1 MRLRWYLL
9 AGSVLIVAS
18 ICIYLEVLAPPDPGS
33 FAHTGVQ
40 RIQALCGSRTD
51 CEVTLRDVFP
61 GDWDT
66 FYEFGYDVSQHD
78 VSETLHTHMVWV
90 SDLRNIYALSKDGRV
105 VRSAHGE
112 TGQEQP
118 LAGEIEFSGGYD
130 PHHPGWQKYPASA
143 RFKVKTCPTSEGGKL
158 FGPYGG
164 TSYLLVLSPV
174 RSDYTTQCQSPSG

>member
-9 AGSVLIVAS
+9 AGSVLIMAS
-18 ICIYLEVLAPPDPGS
+18 VCLYLEVLSPPDSGS
-33 FAHTGVQ
+33 FAHIGVEH
-40 RIQALCGSRTD
+40 IQALCGSRTD
-51 CEVTLRDVFP
+51 CEVTLHDVFP

-66 FYEFGYDVSQHD
+66 FYEFGYDASQRD

-130 PHHPGWQKYPASA
+130 PRHPGWQKYPASA
-143 RFKVKTCPTSEGGKL
+143 RFKVKTCPTFEGGKL

-164 TSYLLVLSPV
+164 TYYLLVLSPV
-174 RSDYTTQCQSPSG
+174 RSEYTIQCQAPSG